1 MRMPMMAVA
10 PTRLFLLLATVGLV
24 ACAADTT
31 APASAP
37 VAGGSSLSPLSPNGA
52 SHSLVG
58 ASDGEY
64 TFVVDPNHAQTLA
77 VGLNFLQ
84 VPENAICRLSDS
96 GYGPG
101 YWDDKCRP
109 ERDLV
114 TITAIV
120 RNANTDHPRI
130 DFEPALRFAPG
141 KEVMLYMTLDNKIQR
156 ADWSTILYCNTD
168 GREYCVDEA
177 KDDHSLTTSVRGQVI
192 SRRIKHFSGYTVTSR
207 YQEAM

>member
-10 PTRLFLLLATVGLV
+10 HTRFLLLLATAGIV
-24 ACAADTT
+24 ACASDAT
-31 APASAP
+31 AP
-37 VAGGSSLSPLSPNGA
+37 GSSTLSPNGA

-58 ASDGEY
+58 ANDGEY
-64 TFVVDPNHAQTLA
+64 TFVIDPSRAQSLAIGPNH
-77 VGLNFLQ
+77 LQ

-96 GYGPG
+96 EYGPQ
-101 YWDDKCRP
+101 YWDDRCRP
-109 ERDLV
+109 EKDLV

-120 RNANTDHPRI
+120 RNANSDHPRI

-141 KEVMLYMTLDNKIQR
+141 KEVMLYMTLDNKIDR
-156 ADWSTILYCNTD
+156 SDWSTILYCSTD

-177 KDDHSLTTSVRGQVI
+177 KGDRSLATSVRGQVV

-207 YQEAM
+207 YMEEM